1 MVTMLEKVEKLKKKR
16 IYLRLIYGSIK
27 SLWYNQWQ
35 SFAGEAAYIWF
46 LYECT
51 KSNVYLCYF
60 KNGKQRVKVN
70 NNFSAAKPVIA
81 GVRQGSIDE
90 SISFNLLINDLV
102 LFLTET
108 MWSNYADDNN
118 LFSTGK
124 DW

>member
-1 MVTMLEKVEKLKKKR
+1 M
-16 IYLRLIYGSIK
+16 
-27 SLWYNQWQ
+27 
-35 SFAGEAAYIWF
+35 
-46 LYECT
+46 
-51 KSNVYLCYF
+51 
-60 KNGKQRVKVN
+60 KVN
-70 NNFSAAKPVIA
+70 NNFSAAKLIIA

-124 DW
+124 D